1 MWHSWQNSSPNGNET
16 MSEENQVFEEAQLI
30 EVIENQLEDGSP
42 LKVKETLMRL
52 MMTGTPREE
61 AVAMMACAVS
71 IEIFDVMKNEVEF
84 NLKRYAE
91 NLDRLPD
98 LSFMEGE

>member
-1 MWHSWQNSSPNGNET
+1 
-16 MSEENQVFEEAQLI
+16 MSEKSEFIEEGELI
-30 EVIENQLEDGSP
+30 EIVENQLEDGNP

-52 MMTGTPREE
+52 MMTGTSRED

-71 IEIFDVMKNEVEF
+71 IEVFDVMKNGGEF
-84 NLKRYAE
+84 NLKRYSE
-91 NLDRLPD
+91 HLERLPD

>member
-1 MWHSWQNSSPNGNET
+1 
-16 MSEENQVFEEAQLI
+16 MSEQNQIIEEQQLI
-30 EVIENQLEDGSP
+30 EVIENQLEDGNP
-42 LKVKETLMRL
+42 IKVKETLMRL

-61 AVAMMACAVS
+61 AIAMMACAVA
-71 IEIFDVMKNEVEF
+71 IEIFDVMKNDSEF
-84 NLKRYAE
+84 DLKRYSE

>member
-1 MWHSWQNSSPNGNET
+1 
-16 MSEENQVFEEAQLI
+16 MSEKSEFIEEGELI
-30 EVIENQLEDGSP
+30 EIVENQLEDGNP

-52 MMTGTPREE
+52 MMTGTSRED

-71 IEIFDVMKNEVEF
+71 IEIFDVMKNGGEF
-84 NLKRYAE
+84 NLKRYSE
-91 NLDRLPD
+91 HLERLPD